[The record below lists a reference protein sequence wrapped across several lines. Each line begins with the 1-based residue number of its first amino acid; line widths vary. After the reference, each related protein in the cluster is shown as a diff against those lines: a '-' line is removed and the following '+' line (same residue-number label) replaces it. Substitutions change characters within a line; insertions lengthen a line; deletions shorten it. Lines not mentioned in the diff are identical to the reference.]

1 MKKKLQLIV
10 TILVLVISSSIPAY
24 AYDYNDLGYFNA
36 DIFLQNEL
44 STYSDE
50 FEAAVDIW
58 NEAGVLERSVV
69 INTVSSSYIED
80 FDYADDENYWYEDV
94 NEVYATY
101 EPLSYYGY
109 ACSCHS
115 VTTFKITL
123 NEGEFAEISYST
135 STREENARIGIIV
148 HELGHAFE
156 LIDYENGEYWSSSV
170 MDYRRVLYQI
180 YEPQTR
186 DINNANACWEVHRD

>member
-1 MKKKLQLIV
+1 MKKKLSFLMI
-10 TILVLVISSSIPAY
+10 IALLFMSSISVY

-36 DIFLQNEL
+36 DIFLQNDL

-50 FEAAVDIW
+50 FEEAVALW
-58 NEAGVLERSVV
+58 NDAGVLERSIEV
-69 INTVSSSYIED
+69 NTVSSSYIED
-80 FDYADDENYWYEDV
+80 FDYADDEDYWYEDI

-115 VTTFKITL
+115 VTSFKITL

-135 STREENARIGIIV
+135 STRNENARIGIIV
-148 HELGHAFE
+148 HELGHAFG
-156 LIDYENGEYWSSSV
+156 LIDYENGEYWTTSV

-180 YEPQTR
+180 YAPQSR
-186 DINNANACWEVHRD
+186 DVNNANACWEVHRD